1 MNENIR
7 IEQYRKSSG
16 GKIYRCVRFLVGGH
30 VIEIYDIK
38 TDSDEAALQ
47 KARKLLAKA
56 IEL

>member
-1 MNENIR
+1 MLKQDWKKN
-7 IEQYRKSSG
+7 
-16 GKIYRCVRFLVGGH
+16 LVST
-30 VIEIYDIK
+30 IKQRNDDIK